1 MQELTVDW
9 FQNIFLIFGENMEEN
24 VIITDPFY
32 LDKFMEIQRQNV
44 VLSNKLRDIFEDTH
58 TRNIIVSQFGQDF
71 FDVLKDTPA

>member
-1 MQELTVDW
+1 
-9 FQNIFLIFGENMEEN
+9 MEEN

>member
-1 MQELTVDW
+1 
-9 FQNIFLIFGENMEEN
+9 MEEK

-44 VLSNKLRDIFEDTH
+44 VLSNKLRDIFEEEH
-58 TRNIIVSQFGQDF
+58 IRNTIISQLGKDF